1 MKPIDFRNAT
11 FASLQTQLAGQL
23 NAVYRAWV
31 AHGPGTTRQVSIL
44 SHVDILTLR
53 PRTTDLID
61 IGLVEL
67 CGSEKTEGVYRAR
80 SQAEWEIWSNEQRA
94 GRVETQTQLI

>member
-1 MKPIDFRNAT
+1 MKPIDFRDAT
-11 FASLQTQLAGQL
+11 FASLQTQLPGQL

-31 AHGPGTTRQVSIL
+31 ALGPGTTRQVALRSEI
-44 SHVDILTLR
+44 DILTLR

-67 CGSEKTEGVYRAR
+67 CGSEKNEGVYRAR
-80 SQAEWEIWSNEQRA
+80 SQAEWETWSNEQRA
-94 GRVETQTQLI
+94 GRDETQTQLI